1 MHIANRIPN
10 RTHTFVDPNDMEQT
24 PLTPE
29 QQEYLN
35 DYHAWLEQ
43 RPEKISV
50 PYVFHSQLVLIL
62 REDESSLDVKAEYA
76 NDINY
81 VEPRNAQLMMLSMAK
96 NLVKSFEKDISESIN
111 K

>member
-50 PYVFHSQLVLIL
+50 PYVFHSQLVLII

-96 NLVKSFEKDISESIN
+96 NLVKSFEKDISESIKN
-111 K
+111 